1 LLLRGAF
8 LRNTEWIIGMV
19 VYTGLDTKIMRN
31 AEASK
36 IKQSDVEKKMNG
48 YILNILY
55 TQLVLALFTSLLCLA
70 WAFRNFSNEKNNHWY
85 LEETSSPGVQAILR
99 FFTYFLLYNTM
110 IPISLIVSMELV
122 KVAQCYFI
130 TKDEEMYV
138 ESKDRWP
145 KVSTTTINE

>member
-1 LLLRGAF
+1 MLGSKQLLLRGAF

-55 TQLVLALFTSLLCLA
+55 TQLILALFTSLLCLG
-70 WAFRNFSNEKNNHWY
+70 WAFRNFSDEKNKHWY
-85 LEETSSPGVQAILR
+85 LEETSSPGVQAVLR

-138 ESKDRWP
+138 ES
-145 KVSTTTINE
+145 